1 MGCGCGSSGVQ
12 RSQPVTEQ
20 VRPQATEQARP
31 QKIIQ
36 IRSASRPEIA
46 PIASAAA
53 PNIIKC
59 PKCDSHTIRV
69 NISGRQ
75 RIQCSNSN
83 CRKIL
88 S

>member
-12 RSQPVTEQ
+12 RTQPVNDQ
-20 VRPQATEQARP
+20 VRPQAAEQVRP

-36 IRSASRPEIA
+36 QKSATRPEIV

>member
-12 RSQPVTEQ
+12 RSQQVTEQ
-20 VRPQATEQARP
+20 VRPQAADQVRQQRVIQ
-31 QKIIQ
+31 QK
-36 IRSASRPEIA
+36 SASRPEIVPMVA
-46 PIASAAA
+46 ASA
-53 PNIIKC
+53 PSIIKC

-75 RIQCSNSN
+75 RIQCSNN
-83 CRKIL
+83 TCRKIL

>member
-1 MGCGCGSSGVQ
+1 MGCGCGSRGVQ
-12 RSQPVTEQ
+12 RTMPVTEQ
-20 VRPQATEQARP
+20 TRP
-31 QKIIQ
+31 QKVVLTNRVT
-36 IRSASRPEIA
+36 RSEPPPLAS
-46 PIASAAA
+46 AA

-75 RIQCSNSN
+75 RIQCSNSK